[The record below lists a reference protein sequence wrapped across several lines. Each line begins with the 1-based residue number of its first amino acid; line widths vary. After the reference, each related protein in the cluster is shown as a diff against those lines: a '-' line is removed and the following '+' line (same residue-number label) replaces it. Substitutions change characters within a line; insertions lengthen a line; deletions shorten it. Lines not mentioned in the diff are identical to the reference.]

1 MDGPTMTDRRPWIRI
16 PWPLLATLVLG
27 SIQSTSAS
35 AAAVIASPTQ
45 DAAVQAVLVST
56 SGTLETSWGPRT
68 LIGEAGTDASG
79 DGIRLGSIA
88 VGERNDNPWAGIL
101 HLQFQFNNGLPSI
114 NLDGRVRWL
123 AYNPMESLINPKV
136 ATTAN
141 EAQLALYPPIFQRMI
156 AHPDWIRTISFGS
169 KSPTMDIALS
179 VQPKSPG
186 DAVVVPEPSTLV
198 AFATALVGMGWRTR
212 RQRTTGVA

>member
-1 MDGPTMTDRRPWIRI
+1 MTDRRPWIRLA
-16 PWPLLATLVLG
+16 WPLLATLVLG
-27 SIQSTSAS
+27 SIQATSAS
-35 AAAVIASPTQ
+35 AAAVLESPTQ

-68 LIGEAGTDASG
+68 LIGVANADASG
-79 DGIRLGSIA
+79 DGIKLGSIA
-88 VGERNDNPWAGIL
+88 VGQRNDNPWAGIL

-169 KSPTMDIALS
+169 NNPTMDIALAA
-179 VQPKSPG
+179 QPKTPG
-186 DAVVVPEPSTLV
+186 DAVVVPEPSTL
-198 AFATALVGMGWRTR
+198 ATFSAALIGMGWHTR
-212 RQRTTGVA
+212 RRRATSRV